1 LSNLALEAEAAIT
14 LLPAHQQQH
23 IRYQVAHHLQ
33 KLYKQHNDRHAV
45 FDKTTVSENKTI
57 IQIKKKLIEGKAMIT
72 KADKGNS
79 IIVLYIDDYNNK
91 IDNFISNNN
100 FTRSTLDTT
109 KKLQRDI
116 RSILNG
122 CQDIIPKEKWRY
134 INLNPTIPTIWGL
147 VKIHKESSPIRPVIN
162 WKNGQ
167 AYKVTKLLATK
178 LQTYIPLPC
187 TFNVKNTAHLINDLK
202 EIPYD

>member
-1 LSNLALEAEAAIT
+1 MSQKQKHWLSNLALEAEAAIT
-14 LLPAHQQQH
+14 LLSAHQQQH

-45 FDKTTVSENKTI
+45 FDKTTVSKNKTI
-57 IQIKKKLIEGKAMIT
+57 NQIKKKLIEGKAMIT

-122 CQDIIPKEKWRY
+122 CQDIIPKDDKWRY
-134 INLNPTIPTIWGL
+134 INLNPTIPTIRGL
-147 VKIHKESSPIRPVIN
+147 MKIHKENSPIRPVIN
-162 WKNGQ
+162 WKNAQ

-178 LQTYIPLPC
+178 LQTYIPLP
-187 TFNVKNTAHLINDLK
+187 V
-202 EIPYD
+202 YV